1 MAKIISI
8 LTIMAMLSGG
18 FLWFDSKYAKC
29 ADVKM
34 AQASIEGVE
43 RRLDLKIEGDRLDR
57 TQARLWSLEDRHGAD
72 PDKVQDPHIKQ
83 QMKELKAQIPI
94 LEDKV
99 KRLGK

>member
-1 MAKIISI
+1 
-8 LTIMAMLSGG
+8 MLSGA

-29 ADVKM
+29 ADVRM

-43 RRLDLKIEGDRLDR
+43 RRLDHKIAGDSLER
-57 TQARLWSLEDRHGAD
+57 TQARLWALEDRHGAN
-72 PDKVQDPHIKQ
+72 PDKVQDPHIKM

-99 KRLGK
+99 KKLGK

>member
-1 MAKIISI
+1 MAKIVSI
-8 LTIMAMLSGG
+8 LTIMAFLSGA

-43 RRLDLKIEGDRLDR
+43 RRLDHKIAGDSLDR
-57 TQARLWSLEDRHGAD
+57 TQVSLWALEDRYGSN
-72 PDKVQDPHIKQ
+72 PDTVQDPNIKQ
-83 QMKELKAQIPI
+83 RMKELKAQIPI